1 MGVPIQ
7 LTGRLVIDRIE
18 LRPVIC
24 TAGIPATS
32 NAADNGPD
40 QGQPLAAAGT
50 WRADETQREPEMRI
64 GVRGGAIRCFS
75 APHHPIGF
83 SPAASAVTA
92 RARRCPPS
100 PAPAQQQA
108 VRSGRCAD
116 LLSVCLPARLAVLFW
131 LFAGQGADRGGERG
145 RGGRLLEITEITATM
160 EDKMLMEKVLNN
172 TCRTCTAAIQM
183 ESLDMFLSM
192 YGSTDRCSSAP
203 SP

>member
-1 MGVPIQ
+1 M
-7 LTGRLVIDRIE
+7 LFS
-18 LRPVIC
+18 
-24 TAGIPATS
+24 AATS
-32 NAADNGPD
+32 ICFSPSLP
-40 QGQPLAAAGT
+40 PLSLLERAAARLPPPR
-50 WRADETQREPEMRI
+50 RA
-64 GVRGGAIRCFS
+64 
-75 APHHPIGF
+75 
-83 SPAASAVTA
+83 
-92 RARRCPPS
+92 
-100 PAPAQQQA
+100 QQA

-116 LLSVCLPARLAVLFW
+116 LLSFRLPARLAVLFW
-131 LFAGQGADRGGERG
+131 LFAGQGADRGGERC